1 MALTGDSVVMPSLRT
16 ELTALFAEWIGLDVE
31 RYTSLT
37 TVEDETSF
45 VSKDGGLMS
54 LLLVQGHRRVVGA
67 AELTQ
72 LTGQLVT
79 LWGSVLS
86 GHYHTLD
93 VCFHSDPAATGHEI
107 DWMLEPSIHT
117 ADRQGLNLDAI
128 FAERRRHLPR
138 YAAAEVVYLAL
149 WTAPTGLP
157 RMVRR
162 QERRA
167 RRLRLPAGPRPSGL
181 TRDNQHSDAVN
192 LYLIDTH
199 RSFVNTMVT
208 EMTAFGFD
216 LELLSVDRA
225 CRELRGRIDPDWTP
239 EDWRPLLPGDF
250 PLACEHPNGAYDP
263 GACWLPALGSQL
275 IPRDLQIVD
284 YRTVQVGD
292 RLYQPLYVDLPQ
304 LTEVQRFERLF
315 DRVRGERLP
324 WRWLIRLMGGAE
336 SWLLA
341 KRSISSLLY
350 FAGHQNKLI
359 NQSVSAMRKFLNEG
373 GVGVRAQMAL
383 TSWVNTAQPA
393 GHGRTHTEILRART
407 AQLASYVQAWG
418 ACTVREYSGHPVKA
432 WVSTLPGLS
441 TLHIATRYAAPLAE
455 VLVTLPLFRAA
466 SPWRRGAL
474 LYRTRDGKLYPYQ
487 PGSSEQGTWNELY
500 FARPGSGKS
509 ATMNANNLGLVLS
522 SGFRQ
527 LPFIRIIDI
536 GPSSEG
542 LIDLLREGL
551 PAHRRHQ
558 AQFHALVNDAGWAVN
573 PLDTQL
579 GWRQPLPQER
589 AFLVSFLSVL
599 ATKPGDREPA
609 EGIADLIGLVLD
621 LAYAHFADEG
631 NPKRYGPEQDVE
643 IDRALTRYA
652 ITLEAEPTWWEVVDA
667 LFDVGDREG
676 AVRAQRFAVPVL
688 SDLIAI
694 AQQPQVRDLYGGAM
708 RLVDTA
714 ESPIQLFNRVVS
726 AATRE
731 FPILAYPTRFDLSNA
746 RVAALDVAALCGDM
760 TPVGQR
766 QTAVAY
772 LLARHLLG
780 RDLFLDDHL
789 ARAAPLRYRA
799 YHARRFEEHLAYPK
813 KFCVDEKHRCGPIAA
828 VNAQLVRDQR
838 EGRKNN
844 VQVALASQILTDF
857 SDEMIELASSVY
869 VMEYGNDETAAGV
882 REKFSLPASAMDL
895 LRVHGHGPTPDGAP
909 FLCAMKTKRGL
920 VCQLLYLTNGPIE
933 MWALSTTAEDRVIR
947 RRLYQRFGVSAALQA
962 LARCYPSGSARSD
975 LERRLEHRDHPTR
988 DRDQVIDEIVAEL
1001 AGAIATADPHP
1012 EVEEA

>member
-1 MALTGDSVVMPSLRT
+1 VPGLRA
-16 ELTALFAEWIGLDVE
+16 EVASLFAEWLGLDVE

-37 TVEDETSF
+37 TVEDDTTF

-54 LLLVQGHRRVVGA
+54 LLLAHGHRRVVGA
-67 AELTQ
+67 AELAH

-79 LWGSVLS
+79 LWGSALS

-93 VCFHSDPAATGHEI
+93 VWFHADPATTGREI
-107 DWMLEPSIHT
+107 DWMLAPSLQT
-117 ADRQGLNLDAI
+117 AARQGLDLGAI

-138 YAAAEVVYLAL
+138 YAATETVYLAL

-157 RMVRR
+157 RTVRR

-167 RRLRLPAGPRPSGL
+167 RRQRLRDRHRPGGF
-181 TRDNQHSDAVN
+181 TRDNQNIEAVN
-192 LYLIDTH
+192 RYLIDTH
-199 RSFVNTMVT
+199 RSCVATVLAD
-208 EMTAFGFD
+208 MTAFGFD
-216 LELLSVDRA
+216 LELLPVERA
-225 CRELRGRIDPDWTP
+225 CREL
-239 EDWRPLLPGDF
+239 
-250 PLACEHPNGAYDP
+250 
-263 GACWLPALGSQL
+263 
-275 IPRDLQIVD
+275 
-284 YRTVQVGD
+284 
-292 RLYQPLYVDLPQ
+292 
-304 LTEVQRFERLF
+304 
-315 DRVRGERLP
+315 
-324 WRWLIRLMGGAE
+324 
-336 SWLLA
+336 
-341 KRSISSLLY
+341 
-350 FAGHQNKLI
+350 
-359 NQSVSAMRKFLNEG
+359 
-373 GVGVRAQMAL
+373 RAQMAL
-383 TSWVNTAQPA
+383 TSWVDTTQPA
-393 GHGRTHTEILRART
+393 GRGRTHAEALRART
-407 AQLASYVQAWG
+407 AQLASYLQAWG
-418 ACTVREYSGHPVKA
+418 ACTVREYGGHPVKA
-432 WVSTLPGLS
+432 WASTVPGLS
-441 TLHIATRYAAPLAE
+441 TLHIATRYVAPLAE

-522 SGFRQ
+522 SGFRR

-551 PAHRRHQ
+551 PPDRRHE

-579 GWRQPLPQER
+579 GWRRPLPQER

-621 LAYAHFADEG
+621 LAYAHFADDQS
-631 NPKRYGPEQDVE
+631 PKRYVPDQDAGV
-643 IDRALTRYA
+643 DGALVRHA
-652 ITLEAEPTWWEVVDA
+652 VALDAEPTWWEVVDA
-667 LFDVGDREG
+667 LFEAGDPEA
-676 AVRAQRFAVPVL
+676 AVRAQRCAVPVL
-688 SDLIAI
+688 SDLVAV

-708 RLVDTA
+708 RLVGTA
-714 ESPIQLFNRVVS
+714 ESPIQLFNRIIS

-731 FPILAYPTRFDLSNA
+731 FPLLAHPTRFDLGNA

-772 LLARHLLG
+772 LLARHILG

-789 ARAAPLRYRA
+789 ARAAPPRYRA

-828 VNAQLVRDQR
+828 INAQLVRDQR

-857 SDEMIELASSVY
+857 SAEMIELASSVY
-869 VMEYGNDETAAGV
+869 IMEYGNDDTAEDM
-882 REKFSLPASAMDL
+882 REKFSLPASAIEL
-895 LRVHGHGPTPDGAP
+895 LRVYGNGPTPDGAP

-947 RRLYQRFGVSAALQA
+947 RRLYQRFGAPAALRA
-962 LARCYPSGSARSD
+962 LARRYPSGSAKAD
-975 LERRLEHRDHPTR
+975 LERRLEHSAHPAL
-988 DRDQVIDEIVAEL
+988 DRDQWLDAIVGEL
-1001 AGAIATADPHP
+1001 AGAIAAAETAEAGPLPDA
-1012 EVEEA
+1012 EEGE

>member
-1 MALTGDSVVMPSLRT
+1 MPGLRA
-16 ELTALFAEWIGLDVE
+16 EVASLFAEWLGLDVE

-37 TVEDETSF
+37 TVEDDTTF

-54 LLLVQGHRRVVGA
+54 LLLAHGHRRVVGA
-67 AELTQ
+67 AELAH

-79 LWGSVLS
+79 LWGSALS

-93 VCFHSDPAATGHEI
+93 ICFHSDPATTGREI
-107 DWMLEPSIHT
+107 DWMLAPSLQT
-117 ADRQGLNLDAI
+117 AARQGLDLGAI

-138 YAAAEVVYLAL
+138 YAATETVYLAL

-157 RMVRR
+157 RTVRR

-167 RRLRLPAGPRPSGL
+167 RRQRLRDRHRPGGF
-181 TRDNQHSDAVN
+181 TRDNQNIEAVN
-192 LYLIDTH
+192 RYLIDTH
-199 RSFVNTMVT
+199 RSCVATVLA

-216 LELLSVDRA
+216 LELLPVERA

-239 EDWRPLLPGDF
+239 DDWQPLLPGGF
-250 PLACEHPNGAYDP
+250 PRACEHPDGTYDP
-263 GACWLPALGSQL
+263 STCWLPALGSQL
-275 IPRDLQIVD
+275 IPRDLRIVD
-284 YRTVQVGD
+284 YRTVQIGD

-315 DRVRGERLP
+315 ERVRGERLP
-324 WRWLIRLMGGAE
+324 WRLLIRLTGGAE
-336 SWLLA
+336 AWLLA

-359 NQSVSAMRKFLNEG
+359 NQSVGAMRKFING
-373 GVGVRAQMAL
+373 GGLGVRAQMAL
-383 TSWVNTAQPA
+383 TSWVDTTQPA
-393 GHGRTHTEILRART
+393 GRGRTHAEALRART
-407 AQLASYVQAWG
+407 AQLASYLQAWG
-418 ACTVREYSGHPVKA
+418 ACIVREYGGHPVKA
-432 WVSTLPGLS
+432 WASTVPGLS
-441 TLHIATRYAAPLAE
+441 TLHIGTRYVAPLAE
-455 VLVTLPLFRAA
+455 VLATLPLFRAA

-522 SGFRQ
+522 SGFRR

-551 PAHRRHQ
+551 PPARRHE

-579 GWRQPLPQER
+579 GWRRPLPQER

-621 LAYAHFADEG
+621 LAYVHFADDQS
-631 NPKRYGPEQDVE
+631 PKRYVPDQDAGV
-643 IDRALTRYA
+643 DGALVRHA
-652 ITLEAEPTWWEVVDA
+652 VALDAEPTWWEVVDA
-667 LFDVGDREG
+667 LFEAGDPEA
-676 AVRAQRFAVPVL
+676 AVRAQRCAVPVL
-688 SDLIAI
+688 SDLVAV

-708 RLVDTA
+708 RLVGTA
-714 ESPIQLFNRVVS
+714 ESPIQLFNRIVS

-731 FPILAYPTRFDLSNA
+731 FPLLAHPTRFDLGNA

-772 LLARHLLG
+772 LLARHILG

-789 ARAAPLRYRA
+789 ARAAPPRYRA

-828 VNAQLVRDQR
+828 INAQLVRDQR

-857 SDEMIELASSVY
+857 SAEMIELASSVY
-869 VMEYGNDETAAGV
+869 IMEYGNDDTAEDV
-882 REKFSLPASAMDL
+882 REKFSLPASAIEL
-895 LRVHGHGPTPDGAP
+895 LRVYGNGPTPDGAP

-947 RRLYQRFGVSAALQA
+947 RRLYQRFGAPAALRA
-962 LARCYPSGSARSD
+962 LARRYPSGSAKAD
-975 LERRLEHRDHPTR
+975 LERRLEHSAHPAL
-988 DRDQVIDEIVAEL
+988 DRDQVLDAIVGEL
-1001 AGAIATADPHP
+1001 AGAIAAAETAAAGPLPDA
-1012 EVEEA
+1012 EEGE